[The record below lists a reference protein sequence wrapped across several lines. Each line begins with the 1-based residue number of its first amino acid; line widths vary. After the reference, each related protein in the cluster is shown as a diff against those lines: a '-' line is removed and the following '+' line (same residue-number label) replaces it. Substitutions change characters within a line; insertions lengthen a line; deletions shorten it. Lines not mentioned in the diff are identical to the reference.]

1 MYKNEFYEDLNSVT
15 FSCKIELNPEP
26 KTNTLGG
33 QNETEIDKHVCA
45 ILQMAS
51 SVASNTWWTFCAAFI
66 LLYKILQGTQFKKT
80 LTN

>member
-1 MYKNEFYEDLNSVT
+1 MYKNEFNEDLNSVT

-26 KTNTLGG
+26 KTNTLSG

-51 SVASNTWWTFCAAFI
+51 SVASNT
-66 LLYKILQGTQFKKT
+66 
-80 LTN
+80 